1 MDPQVAAV
9 GAYGVFM
16 ALNIVGVRGATT
28 FELVI
33 TVITNFELLVSKGVV
48 SLGFSMANFTKGG

>member
-1 MDPQVAAV
+1 M